1 MKFKTLVYYSIGYI
15 IAAII
20 GYSINYIVGFM
31 AASVLYL
38 IALGIFSVILGLAEV
53 DPVEKSIYERRKKDS
68 E

>member
-1 MKFKTLVYYSIGYI
+1 MKIKTLVYYSVGYL

-38 IALGIFSVILGLAEV
+38 FALVILSVVFGLAEV
-53 DPVEKSIYERRKKDS
+53 DPVEKSIYEKRKKDV
-68 E
+68 